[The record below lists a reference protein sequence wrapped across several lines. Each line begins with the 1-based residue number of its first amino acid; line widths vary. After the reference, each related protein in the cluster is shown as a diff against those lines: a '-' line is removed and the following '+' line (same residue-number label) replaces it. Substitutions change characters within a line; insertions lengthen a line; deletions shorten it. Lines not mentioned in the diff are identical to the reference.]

1 MIYADVI
8 VDISHEKVD
17 RSFQYKVPENMEK
30 EIRVGMVVRIPF
42 GNGDHERKG
51 YVIGLSDEAKFDLR
65 RMKEIRGVSSGEE
78 TTESKL
84 IALAAWMREYY
95 GSTMIQALKTVLPVQ
110 EKIKAKEKR
119 TICLAVSRQEA
130 EQLAGQ
136 LEKGRCKARAR
147 LLRALLE

>member
-1 MIYADVI
+1 MRKQYADII
-8 VDISHEKVD
+8 VDISQEKLD
-17 RSFQYKVPENMEK
+17 KTFQYEIPRELENRV
-30 EIRVGMVVRIPF
+30 EIGKKVRIPF

-51 YVIGLSDEAKFDLR
+51 YVIGLSDEAKFDLQ

-119 TICLAVSRQEA
+119 QSKNCIFLVQTPYFHHKQKESTRMCTLF
-130 EQLAGQ
+130 
-136 LEKGRCKARAR
+136 
-147 LLRALLE
+147 